1 MDQKKRKRR
10 PRKSG
15 PVKSEKVF
23 TSSAGKKSDY
33 TPGRNS
39 HKDQKRKE
47 LRFDPVV
54 KKPVKSEE
62 EGIGSAPVKKP
73 SDPPKKKQDNL
84 TRLNKFVAS
93 SGLCSRR
100 EADVFIKEG
109 KITVNDE
116 VITEMGVKVKPGDVV
131 KYEGKVISAEKKI
144 YILLNK
150 PKDYITTTDD
160 PDDRKN
166 VLDLLA
172 DAGKSRVFPVG
183 RLDRNTTGVLLLTN
197 DGELTSKLTHPKY
210 NQKKIYHV
218 FLDKNL
224 KAMDMKKLASGI
236 TLEDG
241 FIKPDGI
248 SYVNPDNKSEVGIE
262 IHSGR
267 NRIVRRIFESQG
279 YNVVKLDRVF
289 FAGLTK
295 KNLARGKWRFLT
307 EKEISMLKMS
317 S

>member
-1 MDQKKRKRR
+1 MDQKKRQRR

-23 TSSAGKKSDY
+23 TSSAGKKTDY
-33 TPGRNS
+33 TPGRSNL
-39 HKDQKRKE
+39 KDQKRKE

-54 KKPVKSEE
+54 KKPVKRDED
-62 EGIGSAPVKKP
+62 IGEPGESKP
-73 SDPPKKKQDNL
+73 IEPPKKKQDNL

-100 EADVFIKEG
+100 EADVYIKEG

-116 VITEMGVKVKPGDVV
+116 VITEMGVKVKPGDVI
-131 KYEGKVISAEKKI
+131 KCEGKVISAEKKV

-166 VLDLLA
+166 VLDLVA
-172 DAGKSRVFPVG
+172 DAGKSRIFPVG

-218 FLDKNL
+218 FLDKKL
-224 KAMDMKKLASGI
+224 KALDMKKLASGI
-236 TLEDG
+236 NLEDG

-248 SYVNPDNKSEVGIE
+248 SYVNPENKSEVGIE

-267 NRIVRRIFESQG
+267 NRIVRRIFESLG

-295 KNLARGKWRFLT
+295 KNLSRGQWRFLT